1 MAFAERGKLKTCSE
15 SHKALQDRHS
25 FLGTKT
31 RNGYQSI
38 FGGKMENQEPWQNG
52 LGLAREKR
60 EVKWR
65 TNCVQ
70 IIEIAILKR
79 NKGR

>member
-1 MAFAERGKLKTCSE
+1 MVSTFKVKRLGIREWVVNANKRGKLKTCSE

-38 FGGKMENQEPWQNG
+38 FGEKKSGFG
-52 LGLAREKR
+52 RERDLEMK
-60 EVKWR
+60 K
-65 TNCVQ
+65 CCSDC
-70 IIEIAILKR
+70 
-79 NKGR
+79 